1 MDYRVVV
8 SQDAKDDL
16 EKYVSYLTLEKCNM
30 QAAVNL
36 LDDCD
41 KTIDKLSLVAGNLKF
56 CDNTRLKDRGY
67 KRINFLNHKYFMLFR
82 VEDKTAYVDRIYH
95 FLQDYENKIL

>member
-8 SQDAKDDL
+8 SRDAKDDL
-16 EKYVSYLTLEKCNM
+16 EKYVSYLALEKCNM

-36 LDDCD
+36 LDDYD

-56 CDNTRLKDRGY
+56 WTFGSGILTIRVYMLIRLIQRW
-67 KRINFLNHKYFMLFR
+67 
-82 VEDKTAYVDRIYH
+82 
-95 FLQDYENKIL
+95 